1 MSLCQPV
8 TGTSW
13 KSSGPQTCDSQSA
26 SSFVVLKEQKQKVQR
41 EKIHSRRRDEI
52 LFDCEVDA
60 TRLRWHANAA
70 WWRGCYLL
78 YSIYFASCPA
88 SKKHGLI
95 NRYDYGILNELFL
108 IYIHF
113 ILCVRLPKSGG
124 AGLFHLWRP
133 KLRFVR
139 PRPSWLSFLYN
150 PATSP
155 TSEFGLQSVRGKTER
170 RLIQLPTDLR
180 GCNSSPDISYVPSP
194 TQFRWNCA
202 HLRTAVVEPITALER
217 RDAWNFRPEGAAK
230 HYFHR
235 WRLRL

>member
-60 TRLRWHANAA
+60 TRLR
-70 WWRGCYLL
+70 
-78 YSIYFASCPA
+78 
-88 SKKHGLI
+88 
-95 NRYDYGILNELFL
+95 
-108 IYIHF
+108 
-113 ILCVRLPKSGG
+113 
-124 AGLFHLWRP
+124 P

-155 TSEFGLQSVRGKTER
+155 TSEFGLQSVRGHFKRPGHVKVKILKFEISDEITCVA
-170 RLIQLPTDLR
+170 LVQLKVDICLVPSSELR
-180 GCNSSPDISYVPSP
+180 WPREFNSLCNSPMQIDK
-194 TQFRWNCA
+194 TQKNTFIQTEA
-202 HLRTAVVEPITALER
+202 ASRTDVVVV
-217 RDAWNFRPEGAAK
+217 N
-230 HYFHR
+230 
-235 WRLRL
+235 